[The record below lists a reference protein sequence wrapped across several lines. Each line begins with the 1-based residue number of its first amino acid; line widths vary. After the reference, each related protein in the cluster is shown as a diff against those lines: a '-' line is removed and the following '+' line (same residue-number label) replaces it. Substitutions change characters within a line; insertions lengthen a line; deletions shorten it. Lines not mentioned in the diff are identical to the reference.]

1 MLLPGGDDRSEEA
14 ITPNAG
20 RLKSGEGERTWADD
34 CRCRWK
40 LLLKR
45 KRERKE
51 VWFNNK
57 DSMRSSF
64 FFWGGEVKVKQG
76 GGLGLFSKVCTQHH
90 QYMQVPSVEL
100 VYSRALP
107 SNRVLATLKHACFF
121 LEERKVITGKKKEK
135 RRNWKCV
142 PKSAKRCVLPLAFLP
157 RVLVLDQT
165 AAVPRAAPRFAKK
178 NELQIRRASRYFG
191 QFRISG
197 VINQST
203 TSVEPEKLNHWRRA
217 KLFFSYISTI

>member
-14 ITPNAG
+14 ITPSAG
-20 RLKSGEGERTWADD
+20 GLKSGEGERAWADD
-34 CRCRWK
+34 CRCGWK
-40 LLLKR
+40 LLKR

-64 FFWGGEVKVKQG
+64 FFGGGEVKVKQG

-121 LEERKVITGKKKEK
+121 FGRKESKNREKEREKTKLKVRTQ
-135 RRNWKCV
+135 KCETV
-142 PKSAKRCVLPLAFLP
+142 RFAASFSASGACVGPNC
-157 RVLVLDQT
+157 R
-165 AAVPRAAPRFAKK
+165 RAAC
-178 NELQIRRASRYFG
+178 RA
-191 QFRISG
+191 
-197 VINQST
+197 
-203 TSVEPEKLNHWRRA
+203 
-217 KLFFSYISTI
+217 